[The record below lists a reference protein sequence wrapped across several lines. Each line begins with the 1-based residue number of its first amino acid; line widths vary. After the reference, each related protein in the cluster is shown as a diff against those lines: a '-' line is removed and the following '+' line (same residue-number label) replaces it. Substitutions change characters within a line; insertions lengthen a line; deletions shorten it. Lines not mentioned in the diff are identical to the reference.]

1 MTENADDAT
10 LLDEAGRA
18 LFHLGRV
25 LGRPGERPSATSTVG
40 RAVELSRIMVV
51 QAVEATR
58 EAAPAAEIRVG
69 SVAAHLAIDP
79 STASRLVA
87 ETLADGFLTGS
98 PSPTDARRR
107 CLDLTPTGRAL
118 AAAARRHQHATFA
131 RAMRDWPA
139 AEQQQFAR
147 RFIEFAAAIVAARDA
162 ERSPSSPT
170 RD

>member
-1 MTENADDAT
+1 MTDHTDDAA

-25 LGRPGERPSATSTVG
+25 LGRPAERRGPTDGAG

-58 EAAPAAEIRVG
+58 EMAPDAEIGVG
-69 SVAAHLAIDP
+69 TVATHLAIEP

-87 ETLADGFLTGS
+87 ETVADGYLTS
-98 PSPTDARRR
+98 NPSPTDARRR
-107 CLDLTPTGRAL
+107 CLDLSPAGRAL

-131 RAMRDWPA
+131 RALRDWPA
-139 AEQQQFAR
+139 AEQRQFAR
-147 RFIEFAAAIVAARDA
+147 RFIEFAAAIVAAR
-162 ERSPSSPT
+162 EHT
-170 RD
+170 GRD